1 MYDVLGGSFEA
12 AKKPGAAQE
21 KAGPSEEATTKE
33 AATEEVKRLELHE
46 EFPELLR
53 LGSGLVPCGKKQ
65 CLTPRLDPDA

>member
-46 EFPELLR
+46 EFPER
-53 LGSGLVPCGKKQ
+53 LWSGLVPCGKKQ
-65 CLTPRLDPDA
+65 GLTPCIDPDADA